1 MPASRR
7 TTQRHRRRLRAAAT
21 GLTNF
26 VDAFRWTKDQYPE
39 RVGILV
45 EGDSWF
51 AFPKEW
57 LVYGSAANA
66 ITSLFSR
73 LAPTRSVI
81 GLCRASNSD
90 TADDMMDGKQL
101 EKTGSLLKNYGSR
114 FDLCLLSAGGN
125 DVIGE
130 GRLAPLL
137 NDYQPGFGPGDC
149 INAQAFRLKL
159 DDLEADY
166 RRFLELRDKLAPD
179 MTVIA
184 HSYDIIKPTNKA
196 TEILWGIEV
205 VGPWI
210 MPELTN
216 RGVPAKLHIPIVE
229 ILLSSFRERLE
240 QLEDEMQNFFV
251 ADTQGTLTP
260 GKAAD
265 WKDEIHPTPKGFE
278 KIANKI
284 YAEARTR
291 VPQLPALP

>member
-1 MPASRR
+1 MPASTRA
-7 TTQRHRRRLRAAAT
+7 TQRRRRRLRAAAT
-21 GLTNF
+21 GLTNSIDSF
-26 VDAFRWTKDQYPE
+26 SWTKDQYPG
-39 RVGILV
+39 RVGLLI

-51 AFPKEW
+51 AFPQEW
-57 LVYGSAANA
+57 LVYGAAANA
-66 ITSLFSR
+66 ITSILSR

-90 TADDMMDGKQL
+90 TADDIMDGKQL
-101 EKTGSLLKNYGSR
+101 DKTRSLLKRHGSR

-130 GRLAPLL
+130 GRLGPLL
-137 NDYQPGFGPGDC
+137 NDHPSGSSASGW
-149 INAQAFRLKL
+149 INEHAFKTKL

-166 RRFLELRDKLAPD
+166 RRFLIVRDQLAPN
-179 MTVIA
+179 MVVIA

-196 TEILWGIEV
+196 TEILWGVEV

-210 MPELTN
+210 MPELSS
-216 RGVPAKLHIPIVE
+216 RKVPPALHIPIVG
-229 ILLSSFRERLE
+229 ILLSNFRERLE
-240 QLEDEMQNFFV
+240 KLQLQTQNFFV

-278 KIANKI
+278 KIADKI
-284 YAEARTR
+284 YAEARAR
-291 VPQLPALP
+291 VPQLPAMP